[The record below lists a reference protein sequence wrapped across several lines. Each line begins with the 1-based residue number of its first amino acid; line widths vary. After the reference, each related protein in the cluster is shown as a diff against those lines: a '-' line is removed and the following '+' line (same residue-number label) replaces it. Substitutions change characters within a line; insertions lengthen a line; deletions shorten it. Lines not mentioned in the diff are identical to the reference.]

1 MSLTQLTTPKHTL
14 KDKHMTPTE
23 LKAQLEARK
32 LAKAQELSELKE
44 TIVLKHELAK
54 LNSPLYDKR
63 ELQKS
68 DNTTLDVLLEKV
80 EEVYAKDDRKMSQTF
95 GYGIIPNKILT
106 LLKAIQYTK
115 ASDREELLLITG
127 LDEQTIEDT
136 LDAFGNTAYF
146 AKTSI
151 EVVPEIPMDIDRT
164 KELLRLVGTDM
175 SLVSDLDLSKF
186 NIDNVRYQYTR
197 ARVKAEEM
205 CENTQQ
211 YVQTAL
217 SYEE

>member
-1 MSLTQLTTPKHTL
+1 MLTPKHTL
-14 KDKHMTPTE
+14 KDKPMTPTE
-23 LKAQLEARK
+23 LLKAQLEERK
-32 LAKAQELSELKE
+32 LAKAQEIAELKE
-44 TIVLKHELAK
+44 SITLRHELAK
-54 LNSPLYDKR
+54 LDSPLYDKR
-63 ELQKS
+63 ELQKT
-68 DNTTLDVLLEKV
+68 DNAKLDVLLNQV
-80 EEVYAKDDRKMSQTF
+80 EEVYSKSDRKISQTF

-106 LLKAIQYTK
+106 LLKAIQYVK
-115 ASDREELLLITG
+115 ATEREELLLITG

-151 EVVPEIPMDIDRT
+151 EVVPEIPMDIDKT
-164 KELLRLVGTDM
+164 KELLRLVATDM
-175 SLVSDLDLSKF
+175 QLVSDLDLLKF

-211 YVQTAL
+211 YVQTAI

>member
-1 MSLTQLTTPKHTL
+1 MLTPKTTL

-23 LKAQLEARK
+23 LKAQLEERK
-32 LAKAQELSELKE
+32 LAKAQELATLKE
-44 TIVLKHELAK
+44 TITLQHELAK

-63 ELQKS
+63 ELQKT
-68 DNTTLDVLLEKV
+68 DNITLDILLAQV
-80 EEVYAKDDRKMSQTF
+80 EEVYRHSDRKMSQTF

-106 LLKAIQYTK
+106 LLKALQYVK
-115 ASDREELLLITG
+115 SAEREELLLIIG

-151 EVVPEIPMDIDRT
+151 EVVPEIPMDIERT
-164 KELLRLVGTDM
+164 KELLKLVATDM
-175 SLVSDLDLSKF
+175 RLVSDLDLSKF
-186 NIDNVRYQYTR
+186 NIENVRYQYTR

-205 CENTQQ
+205 LENTEA

>member
-1 MSLTQLTTPKHTL
+1 MLTPKHTL
-14 KDKHMTPTE
+14 KDKPMTPTE
-23 LKAQLEARK
+23 LLKAQLEERK
-32 LAKAQELSELKE
+32 LAKAQEIAELKE
-44 TIVLKHELAK
+44 SITLRHELAK
-54 LNSPLYDKR
+54 LDSPLYDKR
-63 ELQKS
+63 ELQKT
-68 DNTTLDVLLEKV
+68 DNTKLDVLLNQV
-80 EEVYAKDDRKMSQTF
+80 EEVYSKSDRKISQTF

-106 LLKAIQYTK
+106 LLKAIQYVK
-115 ASDREELLLITG
+115 ATEREELLLITG

-151 EVVPEIPMDIDRT
+151 EVVPEIPMDIDKT
-164 KELLRLVGTDM
+164 KELLRLVATDM
-175 SLVSDLDLSKF
+175 QLVSDLDLSKF